1 MNPSYGT
8 FRRREAQFGMV
19 TSVFLLIYALLSP
32 VGGFLAD
39 RYSRRLM
46 ILCSLVVWSVVTW
59 WTGHAE
65 DYTSCSLRAEQWA
78 SARHST
84 SPPPWP

>member
-1 MNPSYGT
+1 MAEFTHGTVSYT
-8 FRRREAQFGMV
+8 HLDVYKRQGMV

-39 RYSRRLM
+39 RYRRRLM

-59 WTGHAE
+59 WTCLL
-65 DYTSCSLRAEQWA
+65 YTSRCV
-78 SARHST
+78 
-84 SPPPWP
+84 